1 MATADQATI
10 PVAATP
16 TPAVEGRKL
25 RLKEIPL
32 RQIRESKVALRD
44 VDKEDEKYLG
54 LVDSIRD
61 HGVMNAIVVREI
73 GKEDGE
79 MVYGLID
86 GLQRFTASGDAGKPT
101 IPAQILDLSDAQIL
115 EAQIIANVHKI
126 ETKKFQYAKQ
136 LEKILAENPF
146 MTMNELAGRLNKSAQ
161 WLSDQLN
168 LSKLPNEV
176 GTLVDEGKIGL
187 SNAYVLSKLPVE
199 EMANF
204 IERAM
209 TQQPG
214 EFAPQVNSRMKEI
227 REARRQGR
235 EAQGETFN
243 GVPYLQKMAPIK
255 AELDQPTAIKHLL
268 ETQQPKTPIE
278 AAKLTLAWVLMIDP
292 ITLTERQR
300 KYEEKRSQDK
310 AEKEKRDKE
319 KLARK
324 SVEAQKVAAQLR
336 EKADAAG
343 LDLEAE
349 RVRIEREDA
358 ERAAAAASGEG
369 QTEPFEKEPVPAQA

>member
-1 MATADQATI
+1 
-10 PVAATP
+10 
-16 TPAVEGRKL
+16 
-25 RLKEIPL
+25 
-32 RQIRESKVALRD
+32 
-44 VDKEDEKYLG
+44 
-54 LVDSIRD
+54 
-61 HGVMNAIVVREI
+61 
-73 GKEDGE
+73 
-79 MVYGLID
+79 
-86 GLQRFTASGDAGKPT
+86 
-101 IPAQILDLSDAQIL
+101 
-115 EAQIIANVHKI
+115 
-126 ETKKFQYAKQ
+126 
-136 LEKILAENPF
+136 
-146 MTMNELAGRLNKSAQ
+146 
-161 WLSDQLN
+161 
-168 LSKLPNEV
+168 
-176 GTLVDEGKIGL
+176 
-187 SNAYVLSKLPVE
+187 VLSKLPVE

>member
-1 MATADQATI
+1 MATAEQATI
-10 PVAATP
+10 PVAAGAQP
-16 TPAVEGRKL
+16 GEGRRL

-32 RQIRESKVALRD
+32 KQIRESKVALRD

-61 HGVMNAIVVREI
+61 HGVMNAIVVREL

-79 MVYGLID
+79 MVYGLVD
-86 GLQRFTASGDAGKPT
+86 GLQRFTASGDAGRST
-101 IPAQILDLSDAQIL
+101 IPAQIIELTDAQVL

-146 MTMNELAGRLNKSAQ
+146 MTMNELAGRLNKSSQ
-161 WLSDQLN
+161 WLGDQLN

-187 SNAYVLSKLPVE
+187 SNAYVLSKLPVD

-209 TQQPG
+209 TQQPT
-214 EFAPQVNSRMKEI
+214 EFAPQVNARMKEI
-227 REARRQGR
+227 RDARRQGR
-235 EAQGETFN
+235 EAGAEEFN
-243 GVPYLQKMAPIK
+243 AVPFLQKMAPIK
-255 AELDQPTAIKHLL
+255 AELDAPQAILHLL
-268 ETQQPKTPIE
+268 ETQKPKTPVE
-278 AAKLTLAWVLMIDP
+278 AAKLTLAWVLSMDP
-292 ITLTERQR
+292 ITLAERKR
-300 KYEEKRSQDK
+300 KYEEKRAQDK
-310 AEKEKRDKE
+310 ADKEKRDRE

-324 SVEAQKVAAQLR
+324 SVEAQKVAAELR
-336 EKADAAG
+336 SKAESAG
-343 LDLEAE
+343 LDLETE
-349 RVRIEREDA
+349 RLRLEREDA
-358 ERAAAAASGEG
+358 EKAQREAQAQNGETG
-369 QTEPFEKEPVPAQA
+369 PFEPEPQAKA

>member
-101 IPAQILDLSDAQIL
+101 IPAQIL

>member
-1 MATADQATI
+1 MATASEATI
-10 PVAATP
+10 PVAAAAP
-16 TPAVEGRKL
+16 TQAEGRKL

-32 RQIRESKVALRD
+32 KQIRESKVALRD

-61 HGVMNAIVVREI
+61 HGVLNAIVVREL

-86 GLQRFTASGDAGKPT
+86 GLQRFTASGDAGKAS
-101 IPAQILDLSDAQIL
+101 IPAQIIELSDAQVL

-146 MTMNELAGRLNKSAQ
+146 MTMNELAGRLNKSSQ
-161 WLSDQLN
+161 WLGDQLN

-176 GTLVDEGKIGL
+176 GALVDEGKIGL
-187 SNAYVLSKLPVE
+187 SNAYVLSKLPVD

-209 TQQPG
+209 TQQPT

-235 EAQGETFN
+235 EAASEEFN
-243 GVPYLQKMAPIK
+243 AVPFLQKMAPIK
-255 AELDQPTAIKHLL
+255 SELDQPQALLHLL
-268 ETQQPKTPIE
+268 ETQKPKTPVD
-278 AAKLTLAWVLMIDP
+278 AAKLTLQWVLSIDP
-292 ITLTERQR
+292 LTLAERKR
-300 KYEEKRSQDK
+300 KYEEKRAQDK
-310 AEKEKRDKE
+310 ADKEKRDRE

-324 SVEAQKVAAQLR
+324 SVEAQKVAASLR

-349 RVRIEREDA
+349 RLRIEREDA
-358 ERAAAAASGEG
+358 EKAAAKQAEAQNG
-369 QTEPFEKEPVPAQA
+369 QSEQFEPEPAKA